1 MSHYLVPWVFTRTS
15 KADNSKSLTLFFLQS
30 CGNAA
35 QKQQKG
41 GEQSASQ
48 AVVAAPVQETALSGT
63 YTSTDNPF
71 YQSLTFKGKTTVV
84 IKDAIFGIEYP
95 TSYERDENYIRI
107 ETDKSDLL
115 LELTDPNTLVGEGF
129 AKGTFIKTE
138 K

>member
-1 MSHYLVPWVFTRTS
+1 M
-15 KADNSKSLTLFFLQS
+15 KSYVLFFLAAAFFLQS

-41 GEQSASQ
+41 GEQAAPQ
-48 AVVAAPVQETALSGT
+48 AVAATTVQEKQETTLSGT

-84 IKDAIFGIEYP
+84 IKDAIFGMEYP

-115 LELTDPNTLVGEGF
+115 LELTDPDTLVGEGF

-138 K
+138 QQP